1 MTRATRQ
8 SVVFR
13 HAFQLR
19 GMDRPQ
25 AAGSYTVETV
35 EDLLDTLSA
44 PVYRR
49 LGTTIRL
56 PAGPSITESFTID
69 PEDLA
74 NALRK
79 DAATGHSSDG
89 KPSA

>member
-1 MTRATRQ
+1 MTRATRR

-13 HAFQLR
+13 HAFQLK

-35 EDLLDTLSA
+35 EDLLDTISA

-49 LGTTIRL
+49 METTIRL
-56 PAGPSITESFTID
+56 PAGPSVTESFTID
-69 PEDLA
+69 PDDLS
-74 NALRK
+74 NALRN
-79 DAATGHSSDG
+79 DAATDRSPDG